1 MLNFIR
7 LFIAI
12 LAVSTSF
19 CAESKPRKVLKAELS
34 SGFATPSIDG
44 TLGYLSPNGDQAYLF
59 FANFYNT
66 LEPTQ
71 PAAQLFNNVNGEL
84 VVAQT
89 LPFDPKYP
97 ATWYGWASQD
107 FSRFSVL
114 ESGIC
119 TPFPKC
125 APTIANMRIR
135 ILDQSFN
142 VVGSRVFSNPNFDIV
157 MGGSFSED
165 NHYVAFSYAL
175 PAPSPSTSFNS
186 KIFIL
191 DATDPKLPTVAGPIT
206 ISGYDNFGTG
216 PTLFT
221 LIDCNGKENLFF
233 TFASSQI
240 DTEATL
246 NFSTDDILRPPYF
259 SEVYAVNVKKG
270 TITLVDKK
278 PLPKFA
284 QNVVL
289 VLKNKKEALVCHGG
303 QCSVNPKQP
312 NIYTTLL
319 PANICDLPGDC
330 QAIRAF
336 RFDGEKLKL
345 FFKQTTSC
353 CSSLVPYPPHNGC
366 SYFNASSVE
375 NYAVPGKPRTQEPAP
390 QEFWSLYKLVRG
402 KAGLELIPEAGP
414 FQDMKYTN
422 TIFSYDGKWMLR
434 TGAYGYVKGDPD
446 KDSIGIKNVLLFKI
460 SSHKVTPFCNK

>member
-1 MLNFIR
+1 MLNVFR
-7 LFIAI
+7 VFIAI

-44 TLGYLSPNGDQAYLF
+44 TLGYLSPNGDQAYLV
-59 FANFYNT
+59 FANLYDT

-71 PAAQLFNNVNGEL
+71 PMAQLFNNVNGEL

-97 ATWYGWASQD
+97 ATWWGWASQD

-114 ESGIC
+114 QSGIC
-119 TPFPKC
+119 SPTPC
-125 APTIANMRIR
+125 VISNMRIQ
-135 ILDQSFN
+135 ILDQNFN
-142 VVGSRVFSNPNFDIV
+142 VVGSRVFKNPNFVVV

-165 NHYVAFSYAL
+165 NHYVAFSYAI
-175 PAPSPSTSFNS
+175 PAPSPSKSFNS

-206 ISGYDNFGTG
+206 ISGFDPHVKG

-221 LIDCNGKENLFF
+221 LTDCNGKENLYLTF
-233 TFASSQI
+233 TSSQI
-240 DTEATL
+240 DFNPTVTFL
-246 NFSTDDILRPPYF
+246 SDNVMRPPYF

-270 TITLVDKK
+270 TITLVTKK

-284 QNVVL
+284 ENSLL
-289 VLKNKKEALVCHGG
+289 VLKNKKEALICHGG

-312 NIYTTLL
+312 SIYTTLL

-330 QAIRAF
+330 QAIRVF

-345 FFKQTTSC
+345 FFKQTTNC
-353 CSSLVPYPPHNGC
+353 CSLLVPYPPHNGC

-375 NYAVPGKPRTQEPAP
+375 IYRVPGKPKTQAPLP
-390 QEFWSLYKLVRG
+390 QEFWSLFKLIRG

-414 FQDMKYTN
+414 FQDMAFTD
-422 TIFSYDGKWMLR
+422 TTFSQDGKWMLR
-434 TGAYGYVKGDPD
+434 TGSYGYVNDNPD

-460 SSHKVTPFCNK
+460 SSQKVTPFCDK